1 MSLNIGELVGY
12 IKLDGTGVGQG
23 IQDAQKRLRDGMDKM
38 SSDGAAQGEK
48 TGKTIGQRLSGAF
61 GDSVKELG
69 QGLVAAF
76 AVSKVVSYIRGT
88 IDAASDLAETV
99 NYSSTIFGQNQA
111 VIEGWA
117 KNAARN
123 LGLSSE
129 AAMRNAANFGDM
141 FLQLGFASAAAT
153 SMSQG
158 VVQMAADLG
167 SFKNLGT
174 EDVLQRIAA
183 GFRGE
188 YDSLQLLIPNISA
201 ARVEQEALAASGK
214 SNAAALTAQEKATA
228 VLAIVQ
234 RDGARAVGDFAK
246 TSDSAATSS
255 KTAAAAAQDL
265 AAKIGNV
272 LLPAYT
278 ALVQFGRDAVIPF
291 LAGTVD
297 AATAAAAAVGPLVS
311 AFASLPGPLQGA
323 LVGMLVL
330 LAAGDRLASFG
341 NNVRTHV
348 IDASKA
354 AGSGLDTLRLRAMYA
369 GDAAAAAGGGFKGMA
384 SAIGTAAGAGVRGAA
399 SGLLSVLG
407 GPWGIAFTAA
417 VAAVGGFAQAQV
429 NARKAAED
437 LSRTLDAQTGAVTKA
452 TREMA
457 LKKLLDD
464 FSAADWRKVG
474 EEAGIGIDQVVTA
487 LTGSQPELD
496 AFRERFD
503 SIQTAMMASGDP
515 EVSARWE
522 AFGNTI
528 AASSRD
534 LDGARLIAEQ
544 TRLGMAGFSETT
556 TSTTSA
562 VDKQKAAVEAL
573 RAANERLAGN
583 YADAVSAAVSYEAS
597 LDDLTD
603 TITKNGATLDIGTA
617 AGRANQSALIDNAKA
632 AQDAALASLKHGEG
646 VSAVADTMDAR
657 REAFIQQAM
666 RITGNRDAAAAMADQ
681 LGLTRAKVDQL
692 SASIRETPDG
702 KAVQIVVEDADARAR
717 IESFKALLSTVQ
729 NRIVRIDAA
738 TGWSGQRYG
747 SIMQFARGGFRG
759 AWIYSDGADIVRFAE
774 RGTGGEAYI
783 PLGLSNRAR
792 STQILA
798 ETNRRLGDPLDKTA
812 GASQV
817 PAEIVISGTLAT
829 AWGPAEVRGVVSEA
843 LWTATSAAS
852 ISARKAAY

>member
-12 IKLDGTGVGQG
+12 IKLDGTGVGKG
-23 IQDAQKRLRDGMDKM
+23 IQDAQKRMRDGMDKM

-61 GDSVKELG
+61 HDSVKELG
-69 QGLVAAF
+69 KGLVAAF

-99 NYSSTIFGQNQA
+99 NYSSTIFGHSQA

-141 FLQLGFASAAAT
+141 FLQLGFASDAAT

-158 VVQMAADLG
+158 VVQIAADLG

-297 AATAAAAAVGPLVS
+297 AVGPLVS

-323 LVGMLVL
+323 LVGMLAL
-330 LAAGDRLASFG
+330 LTAGDRLASFG

-348 IDASKA
+348 IDTSKA

-417 VAAVGGFAQAQV
+417 VAAVGGFAQAQA

-496 AFRERFD
+496 AFRARFD
-503 SIQTAMMASGDP
+503 AIQTAMMASGDP

-759 AWIYSDGADIVRFAE
+759 AGIYSDGADIVRFAE

-798 ETNRRLGDPLDKTA
+798 ETNRRLGDPLGKTA